1 MKRFLAAFGAF
12 VGGLL
17 LTWLC
22 VYTLSH
28 ASLPSLGWKRA
39 GCDVEHCGPA
49 WIVPATLALILVPSV
64 SFAVAGWRAVA
75 RAWPIR
81 RAVAVFGLLVVGTA
95 VMFTT
100 AYVL

>member
-1 MKRFLAAFGAF
+1 MKRFIAAFGAF
-12 VGGLL
+12 IGGLL

-22 VYTLSH
+22 VYVLSH
-28 ASLPSLGWKRA
+28 ANLPSIGWKRG

-64 SFAVAGWRAVA
+64 GFAVAGWRAVA
-75 RAWPIR
+75 SPWSLNRTA
-81 RAVAVFGLLVVGTA
+81 AVFGLLIVGT
-95 VMFTT
+95 VLIFTT